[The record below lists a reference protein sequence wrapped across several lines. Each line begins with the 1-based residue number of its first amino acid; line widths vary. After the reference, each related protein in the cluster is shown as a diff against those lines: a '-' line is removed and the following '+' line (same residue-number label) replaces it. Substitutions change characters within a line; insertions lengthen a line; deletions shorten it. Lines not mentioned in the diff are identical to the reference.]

1 MAQNLLV
8 VRIGALGDTIVC
20 LPILLAL
27 KENYN
32 VYFLGRMPGI
42 SFLKDHITEAY
53 DIEEPRWIWLFK
65 EEPPK
70 DIRLLPSF
78 DTILIFVNKYQSL
91 LKENFRNAFPSSKI
105 FVYPSLPSI
114 EEGRSHIVRY
124 MFNKVKDSGLTLKWI
139 DVKHL
144 IYNGLKIDRGKEHKV
159 LYHIG
164 SGSGKKNL
172 DFGIWL
178 RIENSVRSLLP
189 SKQHRFLIGPNEL
202 EALKQIADI
211 TSFDNKRFEFSL
223 NPSDLKATLQ
233 DTFLFVGHDSGPT
246 HLAALLGIPTI
257 AIFKESSIKTWRP
270 LGKSVRV
277 LKASE
282 SLDVVDAVLKIV
294 NRLFSKA

>member
-1 MAQNLLV
+1 MAKNLLV
-8 VRIGALGDTIVC
+8 VRLGALGDTIVC

-27 KENYN
+27 KEKYD

-42 SFLKDHITEAY
+42 FFLKDHITEAY

-65 EEPPK
+65 EEPLRDVGP
-70 DIRLLPSF
+70 LPSF
-78 DTILIFVNKYQSL
+78 DIILFFVSKYQNL
-91 LKENFRNAFPSSKI
+91 LKKNLRNAFPSSKI
-105 FVYPSLPSI
+105 FVYPSLPPT
-114 EEGRSHIVRY
+114 EEGRSHVVKY
-124 MFNKVKDSGLTLKWI
+124 MCNKIKDSGLSLKWK

-144 IYNGLKIDRGKEHKV
+144 INSGLKGIRGREHKV

-211 TSFDNKRFEFSL
+211 TSFDNKRFMFSL

-233 DTFLFVGHDSGPT
+233 DTFLFLGHDSGPT
-246 HLAALLGIPTI
+246 HLAAILGIPTI

-294 NRLFSKA
+294 NRLFLKA